1 MSAERGR
8 GRATLACAAWGL
20 TALAFALGSC
30 EGPAAQPTVRVRV
43 VGIQSSEF
51 ARELTGNES
60 VTVWLIFRASGDDLG
75 SYAMARD
82 AGASALEWDQW
93 DPRTEVRRAVYWPHA
108 EPFEFTV
115 QVPPVR
121 YREVRVLVSG
131 ALLCSAGGGVVQPRL
146 KRFAYATVAWAFTP
160 SFERE
165 ESLRVSVE
173 TDVPSCVSP

>member
-1 MSAERGR
+1 MSAERRR
-8 GRATLACAAWGL
+8 GRAALACVAWGL
-20 TALAFALGSC
+20 TALVAGSC

-43 VGIQSSEF
+43 EGIQRSDF

-60 VTVWLIFRASGDDLG
+60 VTVWLIFRTSAGDLG
-75 SYAMARD
+75 PYAMTRD

-121 YREVRVLVSG
+121 YREVQVLVSG

-146 KRFAYATVAWAFTP
+146 KRFAYATVAWSFTP

-165 ESLRVSVE
+165 ESLRVPVE